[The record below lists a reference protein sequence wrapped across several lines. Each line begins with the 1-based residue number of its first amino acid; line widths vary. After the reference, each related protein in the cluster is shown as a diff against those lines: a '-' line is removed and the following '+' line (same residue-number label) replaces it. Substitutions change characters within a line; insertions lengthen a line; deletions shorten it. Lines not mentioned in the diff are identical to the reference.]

1 MGPLIDRGALDK
13 VSRHVADCVSKGA
26 TVLTGGRECQAL
38 NQGLFNYPLCSPEL
52 HLRRH
57 HTPPPVNGELRGSFF
72 EPTVVT
78 GAQADMLPFRE
89 ETFGPLLP
97 LISFDSEEEAIA
109 LANDT
114 P

>member
-1 MGPLIDRGALDK
+1 MD
-13 VSRHVADCVSKGA
+13 
-26 TVLTGGRECQAL
+26 
-38 NQGLFNYPLCSPEL
+38 
-52 HLRRH
+52 
-57 HTPPPVNGELRGSFF
+57 GEQRGSFF

-78 GAQADMLPFRE
+78 GALTDMLPFRE

>member
-1 MGPLIDRGALDK
+1 MM
-13 VSRHVADCVSKGA
+13 RHR
-26 TVLTGGRECQAL
+26 L
-38 NQGLFNYPLCSPEL
+38 L
-52 HLRRH
+52 HH
-57 HTPPPVNGELRGSFF
+57 IHTYIHTHTFTHTYIVNGELRGSFF